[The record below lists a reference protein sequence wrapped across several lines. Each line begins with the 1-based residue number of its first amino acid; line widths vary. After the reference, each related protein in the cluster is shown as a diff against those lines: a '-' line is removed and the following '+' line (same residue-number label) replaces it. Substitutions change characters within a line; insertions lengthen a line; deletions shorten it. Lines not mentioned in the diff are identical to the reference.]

1 MILFSSS
8 SIISLIL
15 YLRDKFFPLFI
26 AELWQNSHGYAYGLE
41 RMMGLCQDGREWRK
55 CRRRIME
62 CFFLYQCNPRTIY
75 RELRHPIHPAN
86 TWSIGAIHRTSTPAA
101 LVTRICAD
109 LACLTEEVKQIPS
122 NYGVSASVAENDSNP
137 QTDTTH
143 TPLQE
148 TPRRTTPATLA
159 ANRFRVRCTDTR
171 SHIFF
176 LFPSRKAYRVC
187 RVPSTTPCAS
197 LDLRRRTL
205 CIMPNER
212 WCGVAQLVY
221 GAPGRSERK

>member
-1 MILFSSS
+1 M
-8 SIISLIL
+8 
-15 YLRDKFFPLFI
+15 P
-26 AELWQNSHGYAYGLE
+26 AQNNGVL
-41 RMMGLCQDGREWRK
+41 
-55 CRRRIME
+55 
-62 CFFLYQCNPRTIY
+62 FFLYQCNPRTIY

-176 LFPSRKAYRVC
+176 LFFLPKGISRLS
-187 RVPSTTPCAS
+187 STEHHAMRITRSTATYTVHHAERTMVRCGTTGVWCAREKREEVEMES
-197 LDLRRRTL
+197 LFLWWQS
-205 CIMPNER
+205 CVH
-212 WCGVAQLVY
+212 G
-221 GAPGRSERK
+221 